1 MTQFFA
7 AALGPQA
14 NGRPAR
20 KNVFDW
26 GALLDVDTPRARGA
40 WSTPE
45 AFLAVLFSAVTCDG
59 ELAPVEHEALLA
71 LVHRSRALKSLS
83 VTELAEL
90 NLRIID
96 RLRSDPRALRAA
108 CAEIPPGMRLPLFA
122 QSLDLVLSDGELNSD
137 EADFLNTL
145 ILDLKLNREDV
156 GRIADIITL
165 KNQI

>member
-7 AALGPQA
+7 AALGPHAGGQSSL
-14 NGRPAR
+14 

-26 GALLDVDTPRARGA
+26 GALLEVDTPRAIGG

-59 ELAPVEHEALLA
+59 ELAPVEHESLLA

-83 VTELAEL
+83 VAELAEL
-90 NLRIID
+90 NLRIVD
-96 RLRSDPRALRAA
+96 RLRSDPQALRAA
-108 CAEIPPGMRLPLFA
+108 CSEIPTEMRLPLFS
-122 QSLDLVLSDGELNSD
+122 QSLDLLLSDGDLNSD

-145 ILDLKLNREDV
+145 ILHLKLNREDV
-156 GRIADIITL
+156 ERIADVITL